1 VFVPLLG
8 RCSNTDNVLLVPQA
22 PPYTEEEAWTMYFK
36 AEDAAWEARFA
47 KEDVEYLKYSS
58 EFLRRELREANDR
71 WIKASNEED
80 RLRMEIEKLRK
91 EAEKLESELEEEK
104 RLNRKSS
111 LRNKNMK

>member
-1 VFVPLLG
+1 MYCSSRRLLPIRKRRLG
-8 RCSNTDNVLLVPQA
+8 LCISKLKT
-22 PPYTEEEAWTMYFK
+22 PPGKHALPRKM
-36 AEDAAWEARFA
+36 
-47 KEDVEYLKYSS
+47 YLKYSS
-58 EFLRRELREANDR
+58 EFLRKELREANDR

-111 LRNKNMK
+111 LRIRNTK